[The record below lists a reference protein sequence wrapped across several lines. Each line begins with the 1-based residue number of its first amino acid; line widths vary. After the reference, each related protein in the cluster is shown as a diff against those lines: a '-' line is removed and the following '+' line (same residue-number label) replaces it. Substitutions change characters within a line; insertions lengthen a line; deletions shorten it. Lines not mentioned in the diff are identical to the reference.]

1 MLGLTLATALTL
13 SQVAAGSFTV
23 PSADGHVINGQT
35 DMPQGPAI
43 GAVIM
48 VAGTGAFDRDVNLGR
63 SGTPRDRI
71 FADLGTRFAAR
82 GMTAVRFDRR
92 GVRYGVAPT
101 EVIDGS
107 VVAGVTAENLSLDVE
122 ALMTWARAPS
132 GLDAR
137 CLVVF
142 VHSEGSVHLAGVAGR
157 GDVAQPDLIIGMG
170 AALED
175 KVSIVRWQMSGRDA
189 DSLLMMDA
197 DADGQVTNDE
207 VRANWLKTPS
217 GMFGRLEPFLQ
228 PDGVWTAEDIA
239 MVRAAQGG
247 LYEQQKAAALAMADD
262 APYPGP
268 QAPAF
273 SYGWWKSWFVDD
285 SSIAARYARWTAP
298 MILHFGTLDSQ
309 VREDRQRTAAQGV
322 LPTGQVTWVSHA
334 ERGHSLGTEHLM
346 GPVDPAIADRIAD
359 EAAAACGA

>member
-1 MLGLTLATALTL
+1 MLGLTLTAALAL
-13 SQVAAGSFTV
+13 SQVASGSFTV
-23 PSADGHVINGQT
+23 PSVDGHVINGQT
-35 DMPQGPAI
+35 DLPQGPAR
-43 GAVIM
+43 GAVLM

-71 FADLGTRFAAR
+71 FADLGARFAAR
-82 GMTAVRFDRR
+82 GMTAVRYDRR
-92 GVRYGVAPT
+92 GVRHGVPPA

-107 VVAGVTAENLSLDVE
+107 VVASVTAENLSLDVGT
-122 ALMTWARAPS
+122 LMTWVRAPE

-228 PDGVWTAEDIA
+228 PDGVWTAADIEA
-239 MVRAAQGG
+239 VRTAQGG
-247 LYEQQKAAALAMADD
+247 LYDQQKAAALTMPDD

-268 QAPAF
+268 QAPAL
-273 SYGWWKSWFVDD
+273 SYGWWKSWFLDD
-285 SSIAARYARWTAP
+285 SSIAARYARWTTP

-309 VREDRQRTAAQGV
+309 VREDRQRAAARGV
-322 LPTGQVTWVSHA
+322 LPPDQVTWATHPD
-334 ERGHSLGTEHLM
+334 RGHSLGTEHLM
-346 GPVDPAIADRIAD
+346 GPVDPVIADRIAD